1 MGSIRHDFCQEIH
14 EVMDMNNPSQPQRDR
29 ILWILTNSGGKMDRS
44 RLRRCAGMRYAQLDP
59 LHKELADEGRI
70 GIPAIW

>member
-1 MGSIRHDFCQEIH
+1 M
-14 EVMDMNNPSQPQRDR
+14 PQSPRDR

-59 LHKELADEGRI
+59 ILIELSGERKIKITGEMVSLT
-70 GIPAIW
+70 